1 MLFEREW
8 TEEERVALFVA
19 QAAEPRCR
27 IGVANLRG
35 CGGGMRFALHPRRLV
50 RSTPPTGSRR
60 YSRQA
65 VCVTRIGVAR
75 PIRRLPGIVGM
86 VLLAVG
92 VLQKIGWVKVLG
104 LVLAAPVFWC
114 YFGVIFIFLPLLIID
129 KLRRGR
135 GR

>member
-1 MLFEREW
+1 MPCIPG
-8 TEEERVALFVA
+8 VSC
-19 QAAEPRCR
+19 AA
-27 IGVANLRG
+27 
-35 CGGGMRFALHPRRLV
+35 PRRLAV
-50 RSTPPTGSRR
+50 GDTADKLSALHALRVSATEVLSFRDK
-60 YSRQA
+60 A

>member
-1 MLFEREW
+1 
-8 TEEERVALFVA
+8 
-19 QAAEPRCR
+19 
-27 IGVANLRG
+27 
-35 CGGGMRFALHPRRLV
+35 
-50 RSTPPTGSRR
+50 
-60 YSRQA
+60 
-65 VCVTRIGVAR
+65 
-75 PIRRLPGIVGM
+75 M